1 MLFVCMA
8 LPGRKYLQKCCI
20 FLNSAIKEF
29 TWFHDWWLAKSW
41 SPIVEQLFH
50 SWAISLIS
58 GALSWDTSLFWP
70 SPHTSCS
77 KCVPLEVIYYFDIR
91 STIGHLMF
99 HRWGGKLFHDRICLF
114 FIFSDR
120 NNFFFHTLEWLGLTK
135 VMSILTASNPLILA
149 LVLSLYHFSKESYRI
164 LKLKKSLS
172 VPWLGI
178 LPYVHY

>member
-70 SPHTSCS
+70 SPPHLLFKMCPTRGH
-77 KCVPLEVIYYFDIR
+77 IIR

-114 FIFSDR
+114 LFFLIEIIFFSYFGMTR
-120 NNFFFHTLEWLGLTK
+120 VNQSYVNFD
-135 VMSILTASNPLILA
+135 SQ
-149 LVLSLYHFSKESYRI
+149 
-164 LKLKKSLS
+164 
-172 VPWLGI
+172 
-178 LPYVHY
+178 